1 LLQNFLEFCL
11 QKNYFC
17 SLHDDNKS
25 EHGEAKHNYT
35 MNTTKTIQS
44 ALISVFSK
52 DGLEPIVRKLHEQNV
67 TLYSTGGTEDFIKNL
82 GIPVVP
88 VEDVTSY
95 PSILGGRVKTLHPK
109 IFGGILNRQDHE
121 GDVQQMEEFNIP
133 QIDLVIVDLYP
144 FEDTVVS
151 GASEADI
158 IEKIDIGGISLIRAT
173 AKNFKDT
180 VIVASVKEY
189 AILLDLISTQNGAT
203 TLEQRKLL
211 ATKAFH
217 VSSHYD
223 AAIFNYF
230 NTDETILKVSVADGQ
245 ILRYGEN
252 PHQKGFF
259 FGDFD
264 AMFTKLHG
272 KELSYNNLLDVDAAV
287 NLILEFKNEGPTFA
301 ILKHNNA
308 CGLASKNTMKE
319 AYLAALAGDPTSA
332 FGGVL
337 IANGK
342 IDVATANEI
351 NSLFCEV
358 VIAPC
363 YDEEAIAVLS
373 EKKNRIILVQ
383 HDVALPQKQ
392 IRTCLNGMLIQERND
407 ITDNK
412 QSLKTVTTLSP
423 TAQEVEDLIFAS
435 KICKNTKSNTI
446 VFAKNKTLIASG
458 TGQTS
463 RVDALKQAIEKATT
477 FGFDLNGAV
486 MASDAF
492 FPFPDCV
499 EIAKHAGITAV
510 IQPGGSIKDELS
522 INYCNENKVAMVFTG
537 TRHFKH

>member
-1 LLQNFLEFCL
+1 M
-11 QKNYFC
+11 
-17 SLHDDNKS
+17 S
-25 EHGEAKHNYT
+25 
-35 MNTTKTIQS
+35 TTKTIQS

-52 DGLEPIVRKLHEQNV
+52 EGLEPIVRQLNSQNV

-82 GIPVVP
+82 GIPVIP

-109 IFGGILNRQDHE
+109 VFGGILNRQDNE
-121 GDVQQMEEFNIP
+121 SDVQQMKEFEIP

-144 FEDTVVS
+144 FEKTVAS

-158 IEKIDIGGISLIRAT
+158 IEKIDIGGISLIRAA

-180 VIVASVKEY
+180 VIVSSVDQY
-189 AILLDLISTQNGAT
+189 SLLLDLITSQNGAT
-203 TLEQRKLL
+203 TLENRKLL

-223 AAIFNYF
+223 GAIFNYF
-230 NTDETILKVSVADGQ
+230 NTDDTIYKESIADGQ
-245 ILRYGEN
+245 VLRYGEN

-259 FGDFD
+259 FGDFV
-264 AMFTKLHG
+264 AMFQKVHG

-287 NLILEFKNEGPTFA
+287 NLINEFKNDGPTFA

-308 CGLASKNTMKE
+308 CGLATRTTISE
-319 AYLAALAGDPTSA
+319 AYNAALACDPTSA

-337 IANGK
+337 ISNTK
-342 IDVATANEI
+342 IDVATATEI
-351 NSLFCEV
+351 NKLFCEV
-358 VIAPC
+358 VIAPA
-363 YDEEAIAVLS
+363 YDDDATTILQ
-373 EKKNRIILVQ
+373 EKKNRIILIQ
-383 HDVALPQKQ
+383 NELELPNKQ
-392 IRTCLNGMLIQERND
+392 VRTCLNGLLIQERNN

-412 QSLKTVTTLSP
+412 EALTTVTTTTP
-423 TAQEVEDLIFAS
+423 TEQEVQDLIFAS

-446 VFAKNKTLIASG
+446 VFAKNGTLIASG

-463 RVDALKQAIEKATT
+463 RVDALVQAIDKAKS
-477 FGFDLNGAV
+477 FGFDLKGAS

-499 EIAKHAGITAV
+499 ALAKEAGITAV
-510 IQPGGSIKDELS
+510 IQPGGSIKDQLS
-522 INYCNENKVAMVFTG
+522 IDYCNENKLAMVFTG